1 MNANAPIMVTI
12 IPRIGN
18 PDGEGGAVVVVIV
31 GLVVE
36 ERSIV
41 VEGGR
46 VLVTWSVSTSAQGT
60 TVILVLRLS
69 RTDENY
75 STEVAPSLENC
86 KKVSVHAYKQLG
98 MLHVYTGKCL
108 QQ

>member
-1 MNANAPIMVTI
+1 MMNANAPITVAI
-12 IPRIGN
+12 IPRIGK
-18 PDGEGGAVVVVIV
+18 PDGEGGPVVVVIV
-31 GLVVE
+31 GVVVE

-46 VLVTWSVSTSAQGT
+46 VLVAWSVTSTSAQGT

-75 STEVAPSLENC
+75 SIEVAS
-86 KKVSVHAYKQLG
+86 S
-98 MLHVYTGKCL
+98 
-108 QQ
+108 